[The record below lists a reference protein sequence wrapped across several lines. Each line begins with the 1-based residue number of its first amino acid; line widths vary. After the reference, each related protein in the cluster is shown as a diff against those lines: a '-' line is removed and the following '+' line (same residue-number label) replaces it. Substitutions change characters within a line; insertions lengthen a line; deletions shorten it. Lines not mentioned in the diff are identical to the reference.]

1 MSTLHNYFVKP
12 SRVPALWC
20 VHILIIV
27 LAVLATRSVADSRM
41 PPETNP
47 PGKHRVLSEGGDIS
61 FPFDIFR
68 GDIRFQCEVN
78 GHKVHMLLDDGY
90 MWDELLFWGSPRVDS
105 LGFVYDGSIE
115 VGGGSADAGKADKIV
130 SMTASGITVRFPNVE
145 LTDQRAVITPASSGT
160 ASMWSGSEGQ
170 ISAMLFKHFVVDIN
184 FDSMM
189 ITLIRPESFEYH
201 GEGAEV
207 AWKPMGFGPWCIPA
221 TLDLADGRKISLP
234 LLMDL
239 GYNDQ
244 LQLWS
249 GKENHIS
256 PPEKALPAG
265 LGRNIQGIP
274 TSGYVGRLPQ
284 IDIGGYEISDLLV
297 AYVSPEDSKDATAE
311 AMIGLGLLSR
321 FNLIFDYSRQRLII
335 APNSRFND
343 SFDYDMS
350 GLSTRKS
357 PDGFLEIVRVYDNSP
372 ASDAGLKIGDEIIS
386 INGRPAADCDIFE
399 RELLFRQEGKIVR
412 LVVRR
417 DGREWEVSLI
427 LRKLI

>member
-12 SRVPALWC
+12 SDVIAFW
-20 VHILIIV
+20 LIPVLIV
-27 LAVLATRSVADSRM
+27 AFPVLSPGGVTESFAPQTD
-41 PPETNP
+41 P
-47 PGKHRVLSEGGDIS
+47 PGECRVLSENSDIS

-90 MWDELLFWGSPRVDS
+90 MWDELLFWGSPRIDS
-105 LGFVYDGSIE
+105 LGFEYDGSIE
-115 VGGGSADAGKADKIV
+115 VGGGSADADKIV
-130 SMTASGITVRFPNVE
+130 SMTASGITVRLPDVE
-145 LTDQRAVITPASSGT
+145 FTDQRAVITPASSGT
-160 ASMWSGSEGQ
+160 SSMWSGSDGQ

-184 FDSMM
+184 FDNMM

-249 GKENHIS
+249 GKENHIY

-284 IDIGGYEISDLLV
+284 IDIGGYEIKNLLA
-297 AYVSPEDSKDATAE
+297 AYVSPEDSKQATTE

-321 FNLIFDYSRQRLII
+321 FNLIFDCSRQRLII
-335 APNSRFND
+335 APNSRFD
-343 SFDYDMS
+343 DAFDYDMS

-357 PDGFLEIVRVYDNSP
+357 PDGFLAIVRVYDNSP
-372 ASDAGLKIGDEIIS
+372 ASDAGLMMGDTVIS
-386 INGRPAADCDIFE
+386 INGRPAIDFDSFE
-399 RELLFRQEGKIVR
+399 LDSLLQQEGKTIK
-412 LVVRR
+412 LIARR

>member
-1 MSTLHNYFVKP
+1 
-12 SRVPALWC
+12 
-20 VHILIIV
+20 
-27 LAVLATRSVADSRM
+27 
-41 PPETNP
+41 
-47 PGKHRVLSEGGDIS
+47 
-61 FPFDIFR
+61 
-68 GDIRFQCEVN
+68 
-78 GHKVHMLLDDGY
+78 
-90 MWDELLFWGSPRVDS
+90 
-105 LGFVYDGSIE
+105 
-115 VGGGSADAGKADKIV
+115 
-130 SMTASGITVRFPNVE
+130 
-145 LTDQRAVITPASSGT
+145 
-160 ASMWSGSEGQ
+160 
-170 ISAMLFKHFVVDIN
+170 MLFKHFVVDIN
-184 FDSMM
+184 FDNMM

-249 GKENHIS
+249 GKENNIS

-284 IDIGGYEISDLLV
+284 IDIGGYEIKNLLA
-297 AYVSPEDSKDATAE
+297 AYVSPEDSKQATTE

-321 FNLIFDYSRQRLII
+321 FNLIFDCSRQRLII
-335 APNSRFND
+335 APNSRFD
-343 SFDYDMS
+343 DAFDYDMS

-357 PDGFLEIVRVYDNSP
+357 PDGFLAIVRVYDNSP
-372 ASDAGLKIGDEIIS
+372 ASDAGLMMGDTVIS
-386 INGRPAADCDIFE
+386 INGRPAIDFDSFE
-399 RELLFRQEGKIVR
+399 LDSLLQQEGKTIK
-412 LVVRR
+412 LIARR